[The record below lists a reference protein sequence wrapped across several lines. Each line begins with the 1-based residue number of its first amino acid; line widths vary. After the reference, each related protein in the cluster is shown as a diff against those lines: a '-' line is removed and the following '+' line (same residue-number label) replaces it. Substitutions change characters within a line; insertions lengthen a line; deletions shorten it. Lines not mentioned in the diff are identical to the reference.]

1 MTVGLRRPPNKPSD
15 LSRVPPAGAGEET
28 LRGYVEELGRRL
40 DMLWEWAQ
48 DQYLAS
54 QNPSGLSVSSGG
66 GLPGTGAGGAEDAE
80 ILALYA
86 LMRGGC

>member
-15 LSRVPPAGAGEET
+15 LSRVPPAGTGEEV
-28 LRGYVEELGRRL
+28 LRGYVEEQAIRL
-40 DMLWEWAQ
+40 SQLWEWCQ

-66 GLPGTGAGGAEDAE
+66 GLPGAGGGSEDAE

-86 LMRGGC
+86 LMKGGC